1 MNLSMH
7 RAVFLDLNGTL
18 VEPVHVKKPEQL
30 TVIEGAFASLAA
42 LHRAG
47 FLCPIVTVQSRIASG
62 YFSGQEFEHWFRSFA
77 ARAHEQGAEL
87 LGPYICP
94 HAFKEPCKC
103 QKPYPFLYEQ
113 AAKTY
118 DIDTTRSYVI
128 GDTASDLEAGVNIG
142 AVSCLVT
149 TGWGHY
155 ESNREAAKTYRA
167 FVGANLPE
175 VVEWILSQKPL
186 M

>member
-1 MNLSMH
+1 MH

-18 VEPVHVKKPEQL
+18 VEPVHVEKPEQL
-30 TVIEGAFASLAA
+30 TVIDGVFESLAA

-47 FLCPIVTVQSRIASG
+47 FLCPVVTVQSRIAGG
-62 YFSGQEFEHWFRSFA
+62 YFSEQEFERWFKSFA
-77 ARAHEQGAEL
+77 DKAHEHGAEL
-87 LGPYICP
+87 LGPYVCP
-94 HAFKEPCKC
+94 HQFKKPCEC
-103 QKPYPFLYEQ
+103 QKPNAFLYEQ
-113 AAKTY
+113 AARAY

-155 ESNREAAKTYRA
+155 ESNREAAKTYGA
-167 FVGANLPE
+167 VVGANLPE
-175 VVEWILSQKPL
+175 VVAWILARESL
-186 M
+186 I